1 MFDSF
6 EQGRVESSR
15 GTNEERLR
23 QHCEHQETK
32 QLKIR
37 TEKNDKHSMK
47 TRERESKRYII

>member
-47 TRERESKRYII
+47 TRERE